1 MRIRSLVAFVF
12 LLSILSACGLT
23 SGSKDPHPT
32 VETETAKNESEKP
45 IAKIVDS
52 GFGNNGYST
61 LAVVLVSSVN
71 KAAVGRTV
79 IVSVNFLD
87 AEGQILATSDQT
99 GEFKWV
105 GQQIPVQLGQGNL
118 REDAKVAR
126 IEPSI
131 AFSEIGKTGDAMAP
145 LPVLESTEIT
155 DKAPARLTAWFS
167 FTNETD
173 EPLKEFLVAV
183 VCYDKDRKI
192 IGGGS
197 AYPALAPVGQTIR
210 IDSKIT
216 VSGDPESCKAHLNY
230 PR

>member
-32 VETETAKNESEKP
+32 VGTEAAKNESEKP

-105 GQQIPVQLGQGNL
+105 GQ
-118 REDAKVAR
+118 
-126 IEPSI
+126 
-131 AFSEIGKTGDAMAP
+131 
-145 LPVLESTEIT
+145 
-155 DKAPARLTAWFS
+155 
-167 FTNETD
+167 
-173 EPLKEFLVAV
+173 
-183 VCYDKDRKI
+183 
-192 IGGGS
+192 
-197 AYPALAPVGQTIR
+197 
-210 IDSKIT
+210 
-216 VSGDPESCKAHLNY
+216 
-230 PR
+230 